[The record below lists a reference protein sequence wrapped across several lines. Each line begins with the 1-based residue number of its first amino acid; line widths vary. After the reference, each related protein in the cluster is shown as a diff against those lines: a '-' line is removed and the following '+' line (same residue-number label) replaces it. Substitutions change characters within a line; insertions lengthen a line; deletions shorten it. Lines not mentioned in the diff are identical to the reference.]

1 VCYNHFIKSSKGVE
15 RMKKVLISI
24 EHLRLAAVLNDSQ
37 TAQRIWDAL
46 PITGNANLWGREIH
60 FPIPV
65 TGRKEKDFSSDVVER
80 GDLAF
85 WPKGKH
91 FCIFFGPTPASDE
104 EDIRP
109 ASAVNVV
116 GYLQGDYNRL
126 KEVDENT
133 PVVIER
139 IE

>member
-1 VCYNHFIKSSKGVE
+1 
-15 RMKKVLISI
+15 MKKVLISI
-24 EHLRLAAVLNDSQ
+24 EHLRLAGVLNDSL

-46 PITGNANLWGREIH
+46 PFKGSTSLWGREIF

-65 TGRKEKDFSSDVVER
+65 SSRKEKDFSSETVER

-85 WPKGKH
+85 WPKGKC
-91 FCIFFGPTPASDE
+91 FCIFFGPTPVSSDGE
-104 EDIRP
+104 IRP

-126 KEVDENT
+126 KDVDENS
-133 PVVIER
+133 PVLIEKA
-139 IE
+139 